1 MKNLIVDAGPLIA
14 LFDKTDQYHEL
25 VYNYMM
31 NFHGQLITT
40 WPVITEVLHMID
52 FNVNVQVDFML
63 WVKSGGINII
73 DIKAH
78 EITRIIELTN
88 KYSNVPMDLADGSLI
103 ILSERYK
110 LKEVLSIDSD
120 FYIYRTMKNDYLT
133 NVLNM

>member
-1 MKNLIVDAGPLIA
+1 
-14 LFDKTDQYHEL
+14 
-25 VYNYMM
+25 
-31 NFHGQLITT
+31 
-40 WPVITEVLHMID
+40 
-52 FNVNVQVDFML
+52 
-63 WVKSGGINII
+63 VKSGGINII